1 MWELTKSFRFEAAHA
16 LSDTTL
22 GAAGADVHGHSYRA
36 EVTICGTPHPDTG
49 MIVDLGKYEENLAAV
64 KRVLDHKLLNRIEA
78 LGVPT
83 LENLA
88 RFIFDRVQHAGR
100 VTRVVVHRDSC
111 NESCSYVG
119 PAAGRGAD

>member
-16 LSDTTL
+16 LAGTTL
-22 GAAGADVHGHSYRA
+22 GNAGAEVHGHSYRA
-36 EVTICGTPHPDTG
+36 EVTISGAPDPATG
-49 MIVDLGKYEENLAAV
+49 MIVDTGLLERRIADAQ
-64 KRVLDHKLLNRIEA
+64 RALDHKFLNSVDD

-88 RFIFDRVQHAGR
+88 RFIFDRVQHAGA

-111 NESCSYVG
+111 GESCSYVG
-119 PAAGRGAD
+119 PASAKR

>member
-16 LSDTTL
+16 LSGTTL
-22 GAAGADVHGHSYRA
+22 GAAGAEVHGHSYRA
-36 EVTICGTPHPDTG
+36 EVTIRGTPHSDTG
-49 MIVDLGKYEENLAAV
+49 MIVDLGTFEEKLAEV
-64 KRVLDHKLLNRIEA
+64 KRTLDHKLLNSVEA
-78 LGVPT
+78 LGTPT

-100 VTRVVVHRDSC
+100 VTRVAVHRDSC

-119 PAAGRGAD
+119 SAPGQGMG